1 MTPDV
6 IFIISEN
13 IIVRPNYFYNI
24 PVYMQKIF
32 THGKGV
38 MIPIQKLSIS
48 VMDVMVMDTAAS
60 VNASDIRSGTELC
73 TDVRRQAPNM
83 TKVSSMPIPKNI

>member
-1 MTPDV
+1 MLFGV
-6 IFIISEN
+6 NEN
-13 IIVRPNYFYNI
+13 IIEKPNHFYNI

-48 VMDVMVMDTAAS
+48 VIDVMVIDTAAS

-73 TDVRRQAPNM
+73 TDVRRHAPNI

>member
-1 MTPDV
+1 
-6 IFIISEN
+6 
-13 IIVRPNYFYNI
+13 
-24 PVYMQKIF
+24 MQKIF

-48 VMDVMVMDTAAS
+48 VIDVMVIDTAAS

-73 TDVRRQAPNM
+73 TDVRRHAPNI

>member
-6 IFIISEN
+6 IIMNEN
-13 IIVRPNYFYNI
+13 IIVKPYFYNI

-73 TDVRRQAPNM
+73 TDVRRHAPNI